1 MRTRFHQWLEPWR
14 LRLSQEDAL
23 IPLSVLGLIVGLFSG
38 LLISIFHLLLTT
50 GQIYG
55 LGLSAAGEYASLPM
69 IWRFLLPIFGAVILG
84 LAFSRLDPARRAV
97 GIGYT
102 LLRFHR
108 YNAQLPWQ
116 NAVVQ
121 FFGGLWALLVGLSN
135 GREGP
140 GVHMGA
146 TGGSL
151 ISHWLHLPHNSART
165 LVGCGAAAAIAASF
179 NTPLAAVLFTLEVI
193 VRQYTLASFVPVML
207 AASAGALLSTLVFGN
222 NPAFAITLDHS
233 LSWWE
238 VPVLIGLG
246 LTLGVAAAG
255 FNALAIQTIQRTKHW
270 AVLWRFSLVG
280 ILTGAIGL
288 FLPQAMSLSYGT
300 VNVAA
305 AAGLTMGFLLALTV
319 AKGLLSAITFGAGLP
334 LGVIGSTLVTGGFAG
349 ATVGMSLLD
358 ATQGTANEVAFYTVL
373 GMGAMMG
380 AVLQAPLA
388 ALTAVIELT
397 GSTNAIMSAMLTIL
411 VANLTSR
418 QLFGEAG
425 IYDAAL
431 RANAQSI
438 AQFSLWR
445 GGNDIAIGSIIDRKI
460 GDLPAQSDVKALKTA
475 LSSQPNWLIL
485 RGTNEHA
492 PVVIAAADAALW
504 LAQRTAENSVENSVD
519 SATIDDDQIRDW
531 HSILPSMAAQTV
543 DIGLTLSEARELM
556 RTKQVDALIG
566 QRSSVPPFKHSFGVL
581 TRQQLDEAA

>member
-1 MRTRFHQWLEPWR
+1 MRTRFHQWLDPWR

-23 IPLSVLGLIVGLFSG
+23 VPLSALGLLVGLLSG
-38 LLISIFHLLLTT
+38 LLISIFHLLLTA
-50 GQIYG
+50 GQIYI
-55 LGLSAAGEYASLPM
+55 LGLSVAGEYASLPLG
-69 IWRFLLPIFGAVILG
+69 WRFLLPVLGAILLG
-84 LAFSRLDPARRAV
+84 LAFHALTPAFRAV

-102 LLRFHR
+102 ILRFHR
-108 YNAQLPWQ
+108 FNAHLPWQ

-121 FFGGLWALLVGLSN
+121 FFGGLWALLIGLSN

-151 ISHWLHLPHNSART
+151 IGQWLHLPHNSTRT

-233 LSWWE
+233 LAWWE

-246 LTLGVAAAG
+246 LALGAAAAG
-255 FNALAIQTIQRTKHW
+255 FSALSIHTINRTRHW
-270 AVLWRFSLVG
+270 SVLWRFTMVG
-280 ILTGAIGL
+280 VLTGAVGL
-288 FLPQAMSLSYGT
+288 FLPQVMSLSYGT
-300 VNVAA
+300 INVAA
-305 AAGLTMGFLLALTV
+305 AAGLTMGFLLALTL
-319 AKGLLSAITFGAGLP
+319 AKLTLSAITFGCGLP

-349 ATVGMSLLD
+349 AAVGMGLLEV
-358 ATQGTANEVAFYTVL
+358 TQSAPSEVAFYTVL

-397 GSTNAIMSAMLTIL
+397 GSTSAIMPAMLTIL
-411 VANLTSR
+411 IANLTSR

-425 IYDAAL
+425 IYDAVL

-438 AQFSLWR
+438 AEFSLWR
-445 GGNDIAIGSIIDRKI
+445 GANDVAIGSIIDRKI
-460 GDLPAQSDVKALKTA
+460 IELPESGTADELRAALATE
-475 LSSQPNWLIL
+475 PNWLII
-485 RGTNEHA
+485 RRPNQA
-492 PVVIAAADAALW
+492 MPAVVTASAAADW
-504 LAQRTAENSVENSVD
+504 LALRPVPASNESETEPATVDWSTA
-519 SATIDDDQIRDW
+519 
-531 HSILPSMAAQTV
+531 LPTHAAHTA

-556 RTKQVDALIG
+556 RAEKVDILVG
-566 QRSSVPPFKHSFGVL
+566 QRTTVPPFKRSFGIL
-581 TRQQLDEAA
+581 TRQQLDDSA